1 MRIVVTGGAG
11 FVGRHLVQAL
21 VAAGHDVRVLDTLSE
36 QVHGSAA
43 AVPTQLAGAELVRGD
58 IRDPTRLARVLTG
71 VDAVV
76 HLAAETGVGQSMY
89 DVERYVDVNDRGTA
103 GLLQTLLGM
112 RRPVRIVLASSRAVY
127 GEGLYRCP
135 CCGEVAPSGREPA
148 ALRDAAWEPV
158 CPRCGGVIAAIATHE
173 DAPLQPGSV
182 YAATKAAQ
190 ERLVQIVG
198 GAYGMPTTILRYF
211 NVYGP
216 GQSLSNPYTGIL
228 STFYARA
235 RNGKAIDVYE
245 DGRESRDFVYID
257 DVVAATRQALAL
269 SAEEGQTQVINV
281 GTGAPVAIGD
291 LARTLLD
298 LGGWDVPVHVTGAF
312 RVGDVRHA
320 FADTTRMRRLLPG
333 VSITPLADGLRR
345 WLRWAE
351 TSGVHDATEVAMSQ
365 LMDKGLYRVGREP

>member
-1 MRIVVTGGAG
+1 
-11 FVGRHLVQAL
+11 
-21 VAAGHDVRVLDTLSE
+21 
-36 QVHGSAA
+36 
-43 AVPTQLAGAELVRGD
+43 
-58 IRDPTRLARVLTG
+58 
-71 VDAVV
+71 
-76 HLAAETGVGQSMY
+76 
-89 DVERYVDVNDRGTA
+89 
-103 GLLQTLLGM
+103 
-112 RRPVRIVLASSRAVY
+112 LASSRAVY

-216 GQSLSNPYTGIL
+216 GQSLANPYTGIL
-228 STFYARA
+228 STFCTRA
-235 RNGKAIDVYE
+235 RSGKTIDVYE

-257 DVVAATRQALAL
+257 DVVAATRQSLAL
-269 SAEEGQTQVINV
+269 SPEDGQTHVVNV
-281 GTGAPVAIGD
+281 GTGIPISIGD
-291 LARTLLD
+291 LAHTLLD
-298 LGGWDVPVHVTGAF
+298 LGGWDVPINVTGAF

-320 FADTTRMRRLLPG
+320 YADITRMRRLLPS
-333 VSITPLADGLRR
+333 VSVTPLAEGLRH

-351 TSGVHDATEVAMSQ
+351 ANEVHDATEVALSR
-365 LMDKGLYRVGREP
+365 LKGEGLYRSARER